1 MFYPCIS
8 RPFDNL
14 LRNNIDQTLWVPSG
28 AQLHSVWYDTARE
41 LNPQHPCVRA
51 EPPPQHHCAGGSSFQ
66 LKSGQEMVLRERAAR
81 LHDVS
86 SVCMVS
92 SFVLLWKEV
101 KCVHEWDTTP
111 HFEIAGGLEGFMQRL
126 FCNEWRRFHIWAV
139 CCCCSFTFRGW
150 AEGPVVSYTTLENCW
165 HRAAWFGTSFF
176 FFFSPINPFNSHMS
190 TIQPPAVDKMIM
202 ALHINYI
209 SVKLRSAWC
218 F

>member
-28 AQLHSVWYDTARE
+28 AHLHSVWYDTARE

-101 KCVHEWDTTP
+101 KCIHEWNTTP

-139 CCCCSFTFRGW
+139 GFS
-150 AEGPVVSYTTLENCW
+150 ENLVHLLFVAGQRDLW
-165 HRAAWFGTSFF
+165 SHTGHWKTADTGLHDLVTWGTSFF
-176 FFFSPINPFNSHMS
+176 FFFTN
-190 TIQPPAVDKMIM
+190 
-202 ALHINYI
+202 
-209 SVKLRSAWC
+209 
-218 F
+218 